1 MGNLDLVEFDVSADK
16 SSTESSA
23 DKSSTES
30 ENEGFKLTQL
40 PASKRLAR
48 RQQRQ
53 QKTTGND
60 GR

>member
-1 MGNLDLVEFDVSADK
+1 MGNLDLIEFDV
-16 SSTESSA
+16 SA

-40 PASKRLAR
+40 PASGRLAR

-60 GR
+60 GRYACRYPTS